1 VNSVS
6 RNHPAKDLDAVLKR
20 IGHHAGRLHAVY
32 DLVPERREEIRQ
44 LFDEVAQVMPQVD
57 AAAYAAQMRQCW
69 RKK

>member
-1 VNSVS
+1 MV
-6 RNHPAKDLDAVLKR
+6 RPTKDLDAVLKR
-20 IGHHAGRLHAVY
+20 IGHHAGKLSAVY
-32 DLVPERREEIRQ
+32 NRLPEARQAEIRQ